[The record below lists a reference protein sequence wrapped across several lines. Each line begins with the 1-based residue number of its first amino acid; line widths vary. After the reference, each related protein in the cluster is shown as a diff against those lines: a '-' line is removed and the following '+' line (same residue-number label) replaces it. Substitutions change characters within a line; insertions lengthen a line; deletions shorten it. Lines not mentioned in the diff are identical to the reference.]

1 MGFFLSLKS
10 TFFRYETQKRRFL
23 LVVSYL
29 AFIYVGCSFAPGFR
43 LVASFFLGDAT
54 GGRGLATRPADDLY
68 II

>member
-1 MGFFLSLKS
+1 MGFFVFEVY
-10 TFFRYETQKRRFL
+10 FFRYETQKRRFL

-54 GGRGLATRPADDLY
+54 GGRGLAKRPADDLY